1 MNAGDAFRWRRPGL
15 RRSLRRALR
24 MLPVDGDMMGLLS
37 NLSEARRRPI
47 RLLTHEGNPTHPTG
61 LWVGKPGCDYIIVD
75 AAASPASRTMIIA
88 HEVSHM
94 LLRHTNDATAEIPE
108 ELLTSVAPRM
118 DPAVAVRVLARHGYG
133 RAVEV
138 EAEEMGTALAAEAR
152 RRQRIDHFHADPV
165 SARLR

>member
-75 AAASPASRTMIIA
+75 AAASPASRTMSID

-94 LLRHTNDATAEIPE
+94 LLRHTIDAMAEIPV
-108 ELLTSVAPRM
+108 ELLTSVALRM
-118 DPAVAVRVLARHGYG
+118 DPAVAVMVRARHGYG
-133 RAVEV
+133 RAEEV
-138 EAEEMGTALAAEAR
+138 EAAEVRTGLTAEAR
-152 RRQRIDHFHADPV
+152 RP
-165 SARLR
+165 